1 MSQSQTP
8 LSFDHL
14 VNHIKDALT
23 EVTRRSDIGQ
33 LPVEASLT
41 DDIGLDSMSVLAFF
55 MALEERIGNYRI
67 QVDEL
72 EHDDLQTIASVAR
85 FVHSRVALV

>member
-1 MSQSQTP
+1 MSQSQAS

-14 VNHIKDALT
+14 VNRVKDALA

-33 LPVEASLT
+33 LPAEASLI
-41 DDIGLDSMSVLAFF
+41 DDVGLDSMSVLAFF
-55 MALEERIGNYRI
+55 MALEERIGNFRI

-85 FVHSRVALV
+85 FVHARVSAA

>member
-1 MSQSQTP
+1 MPQSSTN
-8 LSFDHL
+8 LSFEQL
-14 VNHIKDALT
+14 VSRIKDALS
-23 EVTRRSDIGQ
+23 EVTRRTDIER
-33 LPVEASLT
+33 LPADASLV

-55 MALEERIGNYRI
+55 MALEERIGNFRI

-85 FVHSRVALV
+85 FVHARTASA

>member
-1 MSQSQTP
+1 MSQPQAS

-14 VNHIKDALT
+14 VNRIKDALA

-33 LPVEASLT
+33 LPAEASLV
-41 DDIGLDSMSVLAFF
+41 DDVGLDSMSVLAFF
-55 MALEERIGNYRI
+55 MALEERIGNFRI

-72 EHDDLQTIASVAR
+72 EHDDLQTIASVAQ
-85 FVHSRVALV
+85 FVHTRVSAA

>member
-1 MSQSQTP
+1 MSQSQAA

-14 VNHIKDALT
+14 VNRVKDALA

-33 LPVEASLT
+33 LPAEASLV
-41 DDIGLDSMSVLAFF
+41 DDVGLDSMSVLAFF
-55 MALEERIGNYRI
+55 MALEERIGNFRI

-85 FVHSRVALV
+85 FVHARVAAA

>member
-1 MSQSQTP
+1 MPQSSTN
-8 LSFDHL
+8 LSFEQL
-14 VNHIKDALT
+14 VSRIKDALS
-23 EVTRRSDIGQ
+23 EVTRRTDIER
-33 LPVEASLT
+33 LPADASLV

-55 MALEERIGNYRI
+55 MALEERIGNFRI

-85 FVHSRVALV
+85 FVRARTASA

>member
-1 MSQSQTP
+1 MSQVQSD

-14 VNHIKDALT
+14 VVRVKEALA

-33 LPVEASLT
+33 LSAEASLV
-41 DDIGLDSMSVLAFF
+41 DDVGLDSMSVLAFF
-55 MALEERIGNYRI
+55 MALEERIGNFRI

-72 EHDDLQTIASVAR
+72 EHSDLQTIASVAR
-85 FVHSRVALV
+85 FVHARVSAA